1 MYIHDL
7 PKEAGILKTIDLVAF
22 QMPQRRLKVNIAALG
37 DVGTTMLTGL
47 RLLGGDCLDR
57 CGMYDI
63 NKANL
68 ERLEMEMNQII
79 YPDGSVRVPPVEIV
93 TEETLF
99 DCDVFIFCAAKAVPP
114 VSVGGDVRMAQYEAN
129 KGLVKHFACLA
140 RERKFSGL
148 TCIVSDPVDPLCR
161 VFLKE
166 AAVPPGYV
174 QGFGLGVMYG
184 RALYYAEKNG
194 IGERFK
200 AEGRVYG
207 PHGADLVVADS
218 LKDYDD
224 ELSRQLT
231 ERVVTANLVVRDLGY
246 KPYIAPALSS
256 AALSILY
263 ALRGQW
269 HYGSVWLGDEERG
282 AFMGVRNR
290 FISGHIE
297 YEDPDLPDD
306 LYRRICKAYLALCT
320 LP

>member
-1 MYIHDL
+1 M
-7 PKEAGILKTIDLVAF
+7 
-22 QMPQRRLKVNIAALG
+22 
-37 DVGTTMLTGL
+37 
-47 RLLGGDCLDR
+47 
-57 CGMYDI
+57 
-63 NKANL
+63 
-68 ERLEMEMNQII
+68 
-79 YPDGSVRVPPVEIV
+79 
-93 TEETLF
+93 
-99 DCDVFIFCAAKAVPP
+99 
-114 VSVGGDVRMAQYEAN
+114 
-129 KGLVKHFACLA
+129 
-140 RERKFSGL
+140 
-148 TCIVSDPVDPLCR
+148 
-161 VFLKE
+161 
-166 AAVPPGYV
+166 
-174 QGFGLGVMYG
+174 MYG

-269 HYGSVWLGDEERG
+269 HYGSVWLGDEER
-282 AFMGVRNR
+282 RNR

-297 YEDPDLPDD
+297 YEDPELPDD
-306 LYRRICKAYLALCT
+306 LYRRICKAYLTLCT
-320 LP
+320 LS